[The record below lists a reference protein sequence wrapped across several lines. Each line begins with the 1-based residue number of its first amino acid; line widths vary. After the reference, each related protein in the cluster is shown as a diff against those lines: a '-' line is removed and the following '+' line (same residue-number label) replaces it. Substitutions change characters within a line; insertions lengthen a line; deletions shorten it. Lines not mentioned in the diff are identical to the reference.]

1 MSNLATWQVR
11 SYREP
16 HDRTSSK
23 TAAPATALPDGIGDA
38 AVALARR
45 WAHDASGAP
54 STGSAQ
60 LLAQVLKD
68 ESGLAFTIGFV
79 DRVVRPEDL
88 RVAAHELAGLAS
100 QVPAFLPWYMRAAV
114 RCGGVLAPVLPG
126 VVVPVARRV
135 LRGMVG
141 HLVVDAT
148 PREARAA
155 RDRRSSAGTGTRLN
169 LNLLGEAVLGD
180 AEAEHRLDGTR
191 ALLARDDVDY
201 VSIKVSSIVSQL
213 SMWAFDETVERVVEK
228 LTPLYELAASAAT
241 PKFINLDMEEYR
253 DLDLTDRGL
262 HAPPRPAPSCAASRP
277 ASCCRPTC
285 PTPSARCS
293 ACGLGDRA
301 RRRGRRRASRCA
313 SSRAPTSPWRHVD
326 ATLHGWPLATYGTKQ
341 QTDTNYKR
349 VLDWALTPERPAPCG
364 SASPATTSSTSRYAW
379 LLAEAR
385 GVHDRVEFEM
395 LLGMADGAGRGR
407 RGRRRRAC
415 CSTRPSCTRGSS
427 TSPSPTS
434 SAASRRTPAS
444 ENFMSAV
451 FELASNEAMFEREK
465 RPLPRLAR
473 RPRASPGRPR
483 PGRTRTASQAPR

>member
-1 MSNLATWQVR
+1 MTDIEQ
-11 SYREP
+11 
-16 HDRTSSK
+16 

-141 HLVVDAT
+141 HLIADAR
-148 PREARAA
+148 PAKLGAAIRAIQEKG
-155 RDRRSSAGTGTRLN
+155 SGSGTRTRLN

-180 AEAEHRLDGTR
+180 AEAEHRLAGTR

-228 LTPLYELAASAAT
+228 LTPL
-241 PKFINLDMEEYR
+241 
-253 DLDLTDRGL
+253 
-262 HAPPRPAPSCAASRP
+262 
-277 ASCCRPTC
+277 
-285 PTPSARCS
+285 
-293 ACGLGDRA
+293 
-301 RRRGRRRASRCA
+301 
-313 SSRAPTSPWRHVD
+313 
-326 ATLHGWPLATYGTKQ
+326 
-341 QTDTNYKR
+341 
-349 VLDWALTPERPAPCG
+349 
-364 SASPATTSSTSRYAW
+364 
-379 LLAEAR
+379 
-385 GVHDRVEFEM
+385 
-395 LLGMADGAGRGR
+395 
-407 RGRRRRAC
+407 
-415 CSTRPSCTRGSS
+415 
-427 TSPSPTS
+427 
-434 SAASRRTPAS
+434 
-444 ENFMSAV
+444 
-451 FELASNEAMFEREK
+451 
-465 RPLPRLAR
+465 
-473 RPRASPGRPR
+473 
-483 PGRTRTASQAPR
+483 